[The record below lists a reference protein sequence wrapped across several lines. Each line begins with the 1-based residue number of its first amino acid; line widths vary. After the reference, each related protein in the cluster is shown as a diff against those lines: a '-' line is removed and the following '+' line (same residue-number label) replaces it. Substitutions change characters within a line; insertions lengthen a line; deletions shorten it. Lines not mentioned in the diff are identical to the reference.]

1 MPFVVDASVAACW
14 ILADESHPVAD
25 AALARLDDDAI
36 VAPSLWWFETRNLV
50 IVNERRGR
58 LDATTSAEAR
68 RLLAN
73 YPVAFD
79 TEIDEEALMRLARR
93 RRLTVYDAA
102 YLELAL
108 RKEIPL
114 ATLDRALAEAARAEG
129 AALIESA

>member
-1 MPFVVDASVAACW
+1 MPFVIDASVAACW

-50 IVNERRGR
+50 SVNERRGR

>member
-50 IVNERRGR
+50 SVNERRGR